1 MTVNDCVLKQFSFA
15 SYTQPSPAQI
25 AFTIRAGV
33 GWVWLARQ
41 KQLFSCEL
49 EVPSGI
55 MLNPMGLYDLE
66 GLGYLLGCLKNTT
79 CAYTQWEFMKTY
91 FPSVSQPLSRQKY

>member
-1 MTVNDCVLKQFSFA
+1 MC
-15 SYTQPSPAQI
+15 
-25 AFTIRAGV
+25 FTICAGV

-41 KQLFSCEL
+41 KQLSSYEL
-49 EVPSGI
+49 EVPSGV

-66 GLGYLLGCLKNTT
+66 ALGYLFGVFEKYLT

-91 FPSVSQPLSRQKY
+91 FPSVSQPLNRQKY